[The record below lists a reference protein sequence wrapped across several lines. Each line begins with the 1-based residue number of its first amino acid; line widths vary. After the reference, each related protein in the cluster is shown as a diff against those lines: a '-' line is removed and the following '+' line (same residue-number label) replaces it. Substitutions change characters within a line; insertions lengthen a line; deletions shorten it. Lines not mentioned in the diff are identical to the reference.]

1 MLTFVVDPAVSN
13 NHNAIRPAFHPWL
26 TFGSSVCQ
34 YVCHIL
40 MTPSEIASG
49 AVGRIQ
55 RRTEVV
61 VVMEHTY
68 FIKDFLFEWTCAHCG
83 ISRRKTQPQS
93 GFSQIREKSD
103 IFMATGVLSPGDLPG
118 VDPPNPKAGGNESR
132 SDAPGISGYA

>member
-1 MLTFVVDPAVSN
+1 
-13 NHNAIRPAFHPWL
+13 
-26 TFGSSVCQ
+26 
-34 YVCHIL
+34 

-93 GFSQIREKSD
+93 GFSQIRETSD
-103 IFMATGVLSPGDLPG
+103 IFMATGVLSPATFWESTRRIQKQAETNLDQMHRAYLAMRKPDLLSSTPEPLASKG
-118 VDPPNPKAGGNESR
+118 ET
-132 SDAPGISGYA
+132 YEF